1 MIQAIVFD
9 CFGVLTSDKWKEFI
23 AAQSPEKVQA
33 IRDIHTAFD
42 KHLISYQDF
51 QKEVAELSG
60 ASTEELDDVFLQ
72 KTIRAKNEPL
82 IVFIKELK
90 KQYKIAI
97 LSNVGTGWIRD
108 EFLTADEQKHFDA
121 MVFSYEVGYAKP
133 DQEIY
138 EITAERLNV
147 PANAC
152 VMIDDSQPN
161 IDGALAAGWQAIL
174 YHNLPQLKSELL
186 AKTNE

>member
-1 MIQAIVFD
+1 MIRAIVFD

-23 AAQSPEKVQA
+23 AAQPADKVQA

-42 KHLISYQDF
+42 KHLISYSDF
-51 QKEVAELSG
+51 QKQVAELSG
-60 ASTEELDDVFLQ
+60 ASDRELDDVFLQ
-72 KTIRAKNEPL
+72 KTIRPKNEPL
-82 IVFIKELK
+82 FVFIQTLK
-90 KQYKIAI
+90 QQYKIAI

-108 EFLTADEQKHFDA
+108 EFLTADEQQLFDT

-133 DQEIY
+133 DPEMY
-138 EITAERLNV
+138 EITAERLSV
-147 PANAC
+147 PANQC

-174 YHNLPQLKSELL
+174 YHDLTQLKSELL
-186 AKTNE
+186 AKMSQ